1 MPDRYAIIA
10 RGAQGDVCAIVT
22 DPELNPQTTFAISA
36 EADIDETRHLL
47 GNIIASDILPLGFDA
62 IYTAA
67 SLMAKLDADEREGY
81 DFTFFDLGVLT
92 TIFAQGFSAVQP
104 TKSILKYLLPNLD
117 LEKSYDATELAGIYL
132 EALKALIK
140 RLELS
145 ATNFLDDPRD
155 QATSYS
161 ALDSFKLVEENRRR
175 EEDDKKFVKNINSS
189 TIKHFLFFDTECS
202 NCMEGCGK
210 ICEFGYIIT
219 DTNFK
224 PLEQREYIIN
234 PGRGYIND
242 FHLADRSGQI
252 RIHLTYEANN
262 YRTYRLQ
269 PELDKFIPT
278 LDRLLRSPETL
289 IFGFAISQD
298 LRYVD
303 YGFQRYLA
311 QTRIDTPD
319 IAAIDV
325 QTMYTKYNDNQVIS
339 LDKAAAEYG
348 RTDGSIRYHRAM
360 DDAIATMQAYKN
372 ICEHLNRTPFEML
385 EEMGTASLVTMRD
398 IIDPQTPYR
407 FDEFQRD
414 LAKEVAARFR
424 RKHQEEAKIYPMMA
438 YIDTLANN
446 PENREK
452 LKSKEYAGRRIY
464 LTLEAVKAIKD
475 IAPVLDAVA
484 RKGYVI
490 TSRAQRSDISIRLTR
505 PAGKEDSRA
514 ILTLEEL
521 LND

>member
-1 MPDRYAIIA
+1 MYA
-10 RGAQGDVCAIVT
+10 
-22 DPELNPQTTFAISA
+22 
-36 EADIDETRHLL
+36 
-47 GNIIASDILPLGFDA
+47 
-62 IYTAA
+62 
-67 SLMAKLDADEREGY
+67 
-81 DFTFFDLGVLT
+81 
-92 TIFAQGFSAVQP
+92 
-104 TKSILKYLLPNLD
+104 
-117 LEKSYDATELAGIYL
+117 
-132 EALKALIK
+132 
-140 RLELS
+140 
-145 ATNFLDDPRD
+145 
-155 QATSYS
+155 
-161 ALDSFKLVEENRRR
+161 
-175 EEDDKKFVKNINSS
+175 
-189 TIKHFLFFDTECS
+189 
-202 NCMEGCGK
+202 
-210 ICEFGYIIT
+210 
-219 DTNFK
+219 
-224 PLEQREYIIN
+224 
-234 PGRGYIND
+234 
-242 FHLADRSGQI
+242 
-252 RIHLTYEANN
+252 
-262 YRTYRLQ
+262 
-269 PELDKFIPT
+269 
-278 LDRLLRSPETL
+278 
-289 IFGFAISQD
+289 
-298 LRYVD
+298 
-303 YGFQRYLA
+303 
-311 QTRIDTPD
+311 
-319 IAAIDV
+319 
-325 QTMYTKYNDNQVIS
+325 KYNDNQVIS

-407 FDEFQRD
+407 FDEFQRN

-424 RKHQEEAKIYPMMA
+424 RKHQEEAKFYPMMA